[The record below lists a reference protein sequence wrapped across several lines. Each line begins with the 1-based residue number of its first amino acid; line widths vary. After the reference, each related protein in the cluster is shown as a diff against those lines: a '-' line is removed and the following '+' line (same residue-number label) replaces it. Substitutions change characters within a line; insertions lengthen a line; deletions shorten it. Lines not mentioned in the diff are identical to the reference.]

1 MHQTDTESHIAETDI
16 AIIGT
21 SCRFPGA
28 DDPEEFWENLR
39 EGIESVTFFS
49 DEVLLANGV
58 SPELLKNPKYVK
70 ANPVLKN
77 PQQFDAE
84 FFGIPPLQAE
94 VMDPQQ
100 RLFLECAWEA
110 LESAGI
116 VPEQNQ
122 GTVGVFAGAGISS
135 YLHRILP
142 NNGNFFESAANF
154 QLMLGNDKDYLPM
167 QVSYKLNLTGP
178 SVNVQTACSTSL
190 VALHLACQGIL
201 NGECDIALA
210 GGVSVF
216 HPHNVGYLFQEG
228 MIFSPDGHCR
238 PFDRNAKGTTFG
250 SGAGV
255 VVLKLLSQALEEGDP
270 IRAVIKGTAI
280 NNDGS
285 RKVGFTAPSVSGQA
299 AVIAEAMGI
308 AGVSPESISYVE
320 THGTATELGD
330 PIEIRALTQA
340 FQTET
345 DNKGYCAIG
354 SVKSNMGH
362 LISAAGVA
370 GTIKT
375 VLALENKQ
383 IPPSLNFESPNPTI
397 EFEESPFFVN
407 TKLKDWTTDGSPR
420 LAGVSAFGIGGTNA
434 HAVLAEAPNNSEGIR
449 PSSRPRVLLTL
460 SGESEGAAVDLA
472 AKYARF
478 FKKNPD
484 VSLADAA
491 YTTHVG
497 RKHFKVRA
505 AYTAADTAEMIR
517 ELELSPSVE
526 QASCLFPSN
535 ESNKLAFLF
544 TGQGSQLAGMGEKL
558 YETEPIFREILN
570 RCDEAFRGH
579 RDRSLREII
588 FAEASSDGNDLI
600 NQTEFSQPC
609 LYAIECG
616 IAALFATWGIKP
628 ASVLGHSIG
637 EFAAAWMAGVFEL
650 EEGLLLVAERGRL
663 MQELPRVGG
672 MVNVFASQE
681 AIATYLDDGCGVC
694 LAAVNAPDAVVISGE
709 KAALDKILQQLKA
722 DKIPYKPLVVSHA
735 FHSHLMEPMLE
746 KFEGFASQFDFRLPE
761 IPFVSSA
768 TGTVCD
774 RPLDAAYWTQQ
785 IRSAVRFNDGLRA
798 LVNSG
803 FNVFLEIGPKPIL
816 SGLGKKTFPSL
827 TWIPSL
833 TRNPVFSKNRVSEDV
848 KNPVSEEDLL
858 DALGT
863 IYACGLP
870 IDWEAFHADER
881 RLKIP
886 LPTYAFQRK
895 TYWPEKTMIQT
906 TSTTSNEKETR
917 FFEKTG
923 FLKEERSPAAA
934 KIKREM
940 TQAIAKMMRVDE
952 EQLDLEKSFLALGL
966 DSLTLLNIIA
976 EIEKKYGITLGVH
989 QFFDE
994 LTDLQQ
1000 LIDYLIEEMPIEEMP
1015 EEPEPEPVLEP
1026 VQANGSMKAAIPTAP
1041 PVAAIAPQSPPQSGN
1056 ASGME
1061 RIVEQQLSLMAKQL
1075 ELLQGKTNNSVN
1087 SPMPTVAATPQETQ
1101 QQTVEKTEKTVEKS
1115 TTPAPFSFWGAK
1127 GNAGKPPT
1135 AEQQAFIDK
1144 LIREYA
1150 ERSKSSKANAAAYRD
1165 YLADRRSI
1173 RGLRPELKEIFYPIV
1188 ADRARGSRIWDL
1200 DGNEYVD
1207 ITMGFGVHLFGH
1219 NPDFIMEPVKEVMEK
1234 GVQVGPQSPLAGEVA
1249 KLFAEVTGKER
1260 VTFCNSGTEAVMT
1273 ALRIARAASGKSKIV
1288 KFKGAYHGHFD
1299 GTLAIPAETDG
1310 AAYGQPMFPGTSP
1323 KMVEDVIVLDYG
1335 KPESLET
1342 IRRNKHELAA
1352 VIVEPVQS
1360 RLLSLA
1366 PKEFLQELRAF
1377 TREENII
1384 LIFDEVILGFRAA
1397 SGGSQEYFG
1406 VEADIA
1412 TYGKAVGGGMPI
1424 GVVAGKAKY
1433 LDYIDG
1439 GTWKYG
1445 DQSYPQTEPT
1455 YFAGTFCK
1463 HPLAMAAAK
1472 AVLLHLK
1479 DGGGALQTK
1488 LNDATASLAL
1498 ELNTYFQT
1506 EGLMLRVDCFSSI
1519 FRIEFQS
1526 PFGELYLP
1534 IEMDLLFYL
1543 LIFKG
1548 VYVWEGRVCFLSAAH
1563 TQEDVNRIVAVVK
1576 ESVEELRSVGY
1587 FSGGK
1592 SGGKNSA
1599 GKSGGKNSG
1608 GNSGGKNSSA
1618 KKKLSY
1624 PLTEE
1629 QQRLLEIARDERG
1642 STAYNES
1649 ISFEL
1654 QGTLD
1659 VDRLRYAVN
1668 TVVNRH
1674 HALRTYMA
1682 ADGSKQIVA
1691 SEVKLEVPLLDLSG
1705 GNPDEALQQW
1715 LFAESQKAFDL
1726 YQGPPMRV
1734 SVVKL
1739 GSDVASATLRERHV
1753 LNVCT
1758 HHIISDGWSLVV
1770 VLAEICKLY
1779 TGSSELPPVQQFVDY
1794 LKWYDRESQSE
1805 GFKASERFWLER
1817 IDEAPPLKLPFDCPP
1832 PERRTYNGARV
1843 SVRVEPELVRALKER
1858 SMGWNATLFHTLLS
1872 AYAQQMKRFCQQDV
1886 VTVGISVGG
1895 RPTHLAEHLVG
1906 YCSHFIPIVL
1916 DFKETG
1922 ACGDSVQ
1929 KTKTALGAALKHQNV
1944 PFARLLGRLPRS
1956 RREEVIQ
1963 VTFNLDIDMTL
1974 PNLTGLQSRIISQP
1988 VSSARYAIGLNV
2000 IPESDCLHLDLDYNT
2015 DLFKAETMKQ
2025 FLKDFMELLE
2035 GAGGNI

>member
-1 MHQTDTESHIAETDI
+1 MHQAETDI
-16 AIIGT
+16 AIIGM

-28 DDPEEFWENLR
+28 DDPEEFWLNLR
-39 EGIESVTFFS
+39 GGIESVTFFT

-58 SPELLKNPKYVK
+58 PPELLKNPKYVK
-70 ANPVLKN
+70 ASPVLKN
-77 PQQFDAE
+77 PREFDAE
-84 FFGIPPLQAE
+84 FFGIPPFQAE
-94 VMDPQQ
+94 IMDPQQ

-122 GTVGVFAGAGISS
+122 GTIGVFAGAGISS

-201 NGECDIALA
+201 NGECDVALA
-210 GGVSVF
+210 GGVSVI
-216 HPHNVGYLFQEG
+216 HPQNAGYLFQEG

-250 SGAGV
+250 SGVGV
-255 VVLKLLSQALEEGDP
+255 VVLKLLSQALEDGDP
-270 IRAVIKGTAI
+270 IRAVVKGTAT

-308 AGVSPESISYVE
+308 AGVPPESISYIE

-340 FQTET
+340 FQTQT
-345 DNKGYCAIG
+345 DKKGYCAIG

-383 IPPSLNFESPNPTI
+383 IPPSLNFESPNPAI
-397 EFEESPFFVN
+397 DFEGSPFFVN
-407 TKLKDWTTDGSPR
+407 TKLKDWTADGDGNPR
-420 LAGVSAFGIGGTNA
+420 LAGVSAFGVGGTNA
-434 HAVLAEAPNNSEGIR
+434 HAILAEAPRQAIG

-460 SGESEGAAVDLA
+460 SGESERAVVDLA

-478 FKKNPD
+478 LQKNPE

-497 RKHFKVRA
+497 RKHFKVRT
-505 AYTAADTAEMIR
+505 AYAAADTAEMIR
-517 ELELSPSVE
+517 ELERDAETTVSGG
-526 QASCLFPSN
+526 
-535 ESNKLAFLF
+535 ESKQLAFLF
-544 TGQGSQLAGMGEKL
+544 TGQGSQFAGMGKGL

-579 RDRSLREII
+579 RDRSLLEIL
-588 FAEASSDGNDLI
+588 FAEASNDGNDLI
-600 NQTEFSQPC
+600 NQTEINQTEFAQPC

-616 IAALFATWGIKP
+616 IAALFAAWGVKP

-650 EEGLLLVAERGRL
+650 EEGLLLAAERGRL
-663 MQELPRVGG
+663 MQELPVGG
-672 MVNVFASQE
+672 MVNVFANRE

-709 KAALDKILQQLKA
+709 QTALDKILRQLEA

-735 FHSHLMEPMLE
+735 FHSHLMEPVLE
-746 KFEGFASQFDFRLPE
+746 KFERFASQFDFRLPE
-761 IPFVSSA
+761 IPFISSA
-768 TGTVCD
+768 TGAVLEQ
-774 RPLDAAYWTQQ
+774 PLDAAYWTQQ
-785 IRSAVRFNDGLRA
+785 IRSTVRFNDGLTA

-803 FNVFLEIGPKPIL
+803 FNLFLEIGPKPIL
-816 SGLGKKTFPSL
+816 SGLGKKTFPTL

-833 TRNPVFSKNRVSEDV
+833 GKNAEA
-848 KNPVSEEDLL
+848 LL
-858 DALGT
+858 DSLGK
-863 IYACGLP
+863 IYACG
-870 IDWEAFHADER
+870 ITVDWDAFHADER

-906 TSTTSNEKETR
+906 TSTTSNNSN
-917 FFEKTG
+917 
-923 FLKEERSPAAA
+923 EERTRR
-934 KIKREM
+934 IEREM
-940 TQAIAKMMRVDE
+940 TEAIAKMMRVDE
-952 EQLDLEKSFLALGL
+952 DKLDRQKSFLALGL
-966 DSLTLLNIIA
+966 DSLTLLNVIA
-976 EIEKKYGITLGVH
+976 EIEKKYGIALGVH

-1000 LIDYLIEEMPIEEMP
+1000 LINYLIEEVP
-1015 EEPEPEPVLEP
+1015 EVPEVPEPDPILDA
-1026 VQANGSMKAAIPTAP
+1026 VQTNGSMLPFPGGISKSEGAPIQTAP
-1041 PVAAIAPQSPPQSGN
+1041 PVAAPQSLPQSGN
-1056 ASGME
+1056 ATGME

-1075 ELLQGKTNNSVN
+1075 ELLQGNTNNSLN
-1087 SPMPTVAATPQETQ
+1087 SPTPTVATTPQQTQ
-1101 QQTVEKTEKTVEKS
+1101 QRTVETTEKTVEKS

-1144 LIREYA
+1144 LIREYGQ
-1150 ERSKSSKANAAAYRD
+1150 RTKGSKANASAYRD

-1188 ADRARGSRIWDL
+1188 AERARGSRIWDV

-1219 NPDFIMEPVKEVMEK
+1219 NPDFIMEPVRKVMEK

-1249 KLFAEVTGKER
+1249 KLFAEVSGKER

-1299 GTLAIPAETDG
+1299 GTLAIPGETDG

-1342 IRRNKHELAA
+1342 IRRNKHDLAA

-1479 DGGGALQTK
+1479 DGGGALQQK
-1488 LNDATASLAL
+1488 LNDATARLAL
-1498 ELNTYFQT
+1498 ELNTYFQA
-1506 EGLMLRVDCFSSI
+1506 EGLMLRADWFSSI

-1563 TQEDVNRIVAVVK
+1563 TEEDINRIVAVVK

-1587 FSGGK
+1587 FSVGK
-1592 SGGKNSA
+1592 SGGNSV
-1599 GKSGGKNSG
+1599 GK
-1608 GNSGGKNSSA
+1608 SGGKNSSA

-1654 QGTLD
+1654 RGTLD

-1674 HALRTYMA
+1674 HALRTFMA
-1682 ADGSKQIVA
+1682 ADGSKQVVA

-1726 YQGPPMRV
+1726 YQGPPVRV

-1739 GSDVASATLRERHV
+1739 GSDVASATLRDRYV

-1770 VLAEICKLY
+1770 VLAEVCKLY
-1779 TGSSELPPVQQFVDY
+1779 SGSSEMPPIEQFGDY

-1805 GFKASERFWLER
+1805 AFKASETFWLER
-1817 IDEAPPLKLPFDCPP
+1817 IKEVPPLKLPFDYPP
-1832 PERRTYNGARV
+1832 PERRTYKGARV
-1843 SVRVEPELVRALKER
+1843 SARVERSSVLALKER
-1858 SMGWNATLFHTLLS
+1858 SMGWNATLFQTLLS
-1872 AYAQQMKRFCQQDV
+1872 AYAGQLKTFCQQDV

-1922 ACGDSVQ
+1922 AWGDSVQ

-1944 PFARLLGRLPRS
+1944 PYARLLGRLPRS

-1974 PNLTGLQSRIISQP
+1974 PSMTGLQSRIISQP
-1988 VSSARYAIGLNV
+1988 VTSARYAIGLNV
-2000 IPESDCLHLDLDYNT
+2000 IPESDCLHLDLDYNA
-2015 DLFKAETMKQ
+2015 DLFQAETMKQ
-2025 FLKDFMELLE
+2025 FLKDFVELLE